1 MDELQALYD
10 VYMQNGILGQGTT
23 FEQFSSANDVQ
34 LESLYNQGLS
44 ARLLSQQTDLDTFK
58 SAWAV
63 KKKTVRI
70 LYRRLAYRSNKK
82 LLKTQLQ
89 LSNNHNK
96 RGQVLAQI

>member
-63 KKKTVRI
+63 KKK
-70 LYRRLAYRSNKK
+70 RRYGFCIGGWHIGATRNC
-82 LLKTQLQ
+82 
-89 LSNNHNK
+89 
-96 RGQVLAQI
+96 